1 MQKYIDAKEEVVWV
15 PNAGNGGDALIALGT
30 ADFFEKIGL
39 RYVIGDKQII
49 YENRVLLFGGGGNI
63 IGIYKDGETF
73 VTNNIPHNTVIILP
87 HTIKDVNAMIQMF
100 KKSDIIITRDMES
113 YKYVKR
119 IIPYKENVYVT
130 NDMAFYIN
138 LSKMPK
144 RVKGTGS
151 LNFFRTDVEKKA
163 GDKDPENNKDL
174 SKLINYDHTQR
185 DMTKVFK
192 TAYEFL
198 GEINKYEV
206 INTSRLHGSIGA
218 FLMGKKVNLYDNSYG
233 KNKAV
238 YQYSLSKYS
247 DIKFID

>member
-1 MQKYIDAKEEVVWV
+1 LQKYIDAKEEVVWV

-39 RYVIGDKQII
+39 KYIIGDEQIT
-49 YENRVLLFGGGGNI
+49 YENRVLLFAGGGNI
-63 IGIYKDGETF
+63 VGLYKGGETF
-73 VTNNIPHNTVIILP
+73 VTNNIPYNTVIILP
-87 HTIKDVNAMIQMF
+87 HTIKDVDTMIQMF
-100 KKSDIIITRDMES
+100 KESDIIITRDMES